1 MLRWC
6 SAPKGEVYL
15 FKKLLSNFLESVLI
29 LKCKSNNLSNYRA
42 TLDFPH
48 ANTLFLNTKITRA
61 VVKHIA
67 LSMHRKITVPPEKFS
82 LRT

>member
-48 ANTLFLNTKITRA
+48 TNTLFLNTKITRA
-61 VVKHIA
+61 VVKHIS
-67 LSMHRKITVPPEKFS
+67 LSMHRKITVPPEKF
-82 LRT
+82 